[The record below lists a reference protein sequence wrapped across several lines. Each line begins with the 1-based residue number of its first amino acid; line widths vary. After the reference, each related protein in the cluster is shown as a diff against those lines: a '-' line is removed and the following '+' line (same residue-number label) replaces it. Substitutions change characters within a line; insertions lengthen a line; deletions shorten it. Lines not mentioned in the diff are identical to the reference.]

1 MAALE
6 PLALPAVL
14 DSLAELRA
22 FARRASEAVGLDVG
36 RRYAL
41 ELAVDEIATNVIL
54 YGYGSP
60 DPSRQL
66 WISAEIDGGVLR
78 ILLED
83 DGTPYDP
90 REHRMPSE
98 EELSAPLEDRPIGGL
113 GILLALRGVDAFDY
127 RSREGRNVN
136 VFEMRVSRG

>member
-6 PLALPAVL
+6 PLTLPAVL

-22 FARRASEAVGLDVG
+22 FAHRASELAGLARE

-54 YGYGSP
+54 YGYGAP
-60 DPSRQL
+60 DPDRSV
-66 WISAEIDGGVLR
+66 WISAELDNTSLR

-90 REHRMPSE
+90 REHRTPSE
-98 EELSAPLEDRPIGGL
+98 EELSAPLEDRPVGGL
-113 GILLALRGVDAFDY
+113 GIFLALRGVDAFDY
-127 RSREGRNVN
+127 RTRDGRNVN
-136 VFEMRVSRG
+136 VFEMRFPHD

>member
-22 FARRASEAVGLDVG
+22 FARRASEAAGLEEG

-54 YGYGSP
+54 HGYGAP
-60 DPSRQL
+60 DPSRRV
-66 WISAEIDGGVLR
+66 WISAELEGGALR

-113 GILLALRGVDAFDY
+113 GIMLALGGVDAFDY
-127 RSREGRNVN
+127 RTREGRNVN
-136 VFEMRVSRG
+136 VFEMRLPRG